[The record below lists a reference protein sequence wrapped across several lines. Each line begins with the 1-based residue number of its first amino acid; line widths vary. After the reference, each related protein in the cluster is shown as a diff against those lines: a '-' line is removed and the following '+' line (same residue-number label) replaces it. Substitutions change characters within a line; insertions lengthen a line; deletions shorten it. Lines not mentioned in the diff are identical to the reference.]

1 MADLASLPTQ
11 VGDVD
16 GDTGHLNAVW
26 GSIKSYREEIARLR
40 LLLQKSEQEVTALR
54 MENER
59 LKRGEGIFLQVGERR
74 FQVVPE
80 QAQGTTWT
88 ITDGWVNDQGNGQVK
103 NPLEDSFLL
112 AKE

>member
-1 MADLASLPTQ
+1 MADLAQLPTQ
-11 VGDVD
+11 AANPD

-26 GSIKSYREEIARLR
+26 GSIKGYREEIARLKHF
-40 LLLQKSEQEVTALR
+40 LTQAEKEIATLR
-54 MENER
+54 QENER

-88 ITDGWVNDQGNGQVK
+88 ITDGWVNDQGNGK